1 MRVSVIPGP
10 FWTVSKD
17 PADTQR
23 RSSARSVFV
32 AGLMIS
38 IVYVIAD
45 RLMEDVLKIE
55 SEWGQLGELGLMSLT
70 GSAILWLAVLRP
82 LHGQIDVERDAA
94 RARQLETALGAAQQ
108 QFEARLHRAMEMATT
123 EEIVYDAARKALSDG
138 LGGAT
143 AELLLADSS
152 DAHLKRAM
160 TVRLDDVAGCGVLA
174 PKDCPAIRRSQTMV
188 FDSSDELDAC
198 PHLAHR
204 AHGSC
209 SAACVPV
216 SVGGRSIGVLHA
228 SSSVDAIPTTQH
240 VERLE
245 AVANHAGSRL
255 GMLRVMSATTL
266 QAATDPLT
274 GLLNRRSF
282 ENQVQLMI
290 KRQRPFALAMG
301 DLDRFKRL
309 NDTHG
314 HDAGDRALRL
324 FARVLQA
331 SLRDDDIVC
340 RYGGEEFVIAFPSKN
355 AEEAARALGRM
366 QVDLENQLGN
376 GTVAAF
382 TVSFGVAQSDQAS
395 TLEEICRIADTALFL
410 AKRQGRNRV
419 VVDGAAPDAD
429 QTITSDDTDL
439 ALLSQS

>member
-188 FDSSDELDAC
+188 FDSSDD
-198 PHLAHR
+198 
-204 AHGSC
+204 
-209 SAACVPV
+209 
-216 SVGGRSIGVLHA
+216 
-228 SSSVDAIPTTQH
+228 SSSAISGNCC
-240 VERLE
+240 
-245 AVANHAGSRL
+245 ANCGP
-255 GMLRVMSATTL
+255 SAC
-266 QAATDPLT
+266 
-274 GLLNRRSF
+274 N
-282 ENQVQLMI
+282 
-290 KRQRPFALAMG
+290 
-301 DLDRFKRL
+301 
-309 NDTHG
+309 
-314 HDAGDRALRL
+314 
-324 FARVLQA
+324 
-331 SLRDDDIVC
+331 
-340 RYGGEEFVIAFPSKN
+340 
-355 AEEAARALGRM
+355 
-366 QVDLENQLGN
+366 
-376 GTVAAF
+376 VAAASACMF
-382 TVSFGVAQSDQAS
+382 TVSGPSSMMKS
-395 TLEEICRIADTALFL
+395 TSIEPMSLMIA
-410 AKRQGRNRV
+410 GW
-419 VVDGAAPDAD
+419 PH
-429 QTITSDDTDL
+429 
-439 ALLSQS
+439 